1 MVEKAKI
8 VYGREMVRD
17 SIRIVAKVFDFLSK
31 KESRDQVG
39 WIRRAQTRARSSLGK
54 RYLYRGIQPSQ
65 KFVKN
70 VNGVRRIAFML

>member
-1 MVEKAKI
+1 
-8 VYGREMVRD
+8 MVRD
-17 SIRIVAKVFDFLSK
+17 SIRIVAKVFDLLS

-39 WIRRAQTRARSSLGK
+39 WIRRAQTSAQEFRQ
-54 RYLYRGIQPSQ
+54 YLYRGIQPSQ